1 MLRMMIK
8 QRAINK
14 CPVKEMKSMRLL
26 LVLLVSATAGFVFA
40 EEAAVSP
47 TQMRRIAS
55 DMLRAEAVAN
65 SAVDKADAIAAL
77 CDAYVAIRMHPSY
90 EQSEVLRSEGAQVR
104 RRLIT
109 ANRKLTDQLERDHIS
124 KPVSLSR
131 RVDAAIE
138 SESRNPSNANN
149 MATKSDAEARIVI
162 ANNAGTSG
170 QGFGGA
176 GPGGADESWALVE
189 LIQRTIRPDF
199 WEVTGGPG
207 SIRYFAMRRVL
218 VVRATTQVHEELA
231 ALLRSL

>member
-1 MLRMMIK
+1 
-8 QRAINK
+8 
-14 CPVKEMKSMRLL
+14 MRLL
-26 LVLLVSATAGFVFA
+26 LVLLVSVTAGFAFA
-40 EEAAVSP
+40 EDAVVSP

-77 CDAYVAIRMHPSY
+77 CDAYVAIRMHPNY
-90 EQSEVLRSEGAQVR
+90 EQSQVLQSEGVQVR

-109 ANRKLTDQLERDHIS
+109 ANRKLTDQLEHDHIS
-124 KPVSLSR
+124 KPTSLSS
-131 RVDAAIE
+131 RVDAALE

-149 MATKSDAEARIVI
+149 SAATSDTETRIVV
-162 ANNAGTSG
+162 ADNTGTSRE
-170 QGFGGA
+170 GFGGA